1 MTHERKQKQQP
12 RNDQIKKIY
21 VNEPLQL
28 RIIPL
33 NAVTHKPVHFYEHE
47 YRHCQPTH
55 RAKKCQSKIKL
66 KNEDT
71 QTGCEL

>member
-1 MTHERKQKQQP
+1 MNALPVCMAEKREKSKE
-12 RNDQIKKIY
+12 IKIKMY

-47 YRHCQPTH
+47 YRHCQPINV
-55 RAKKCQSKIKL
+55 RRMEIPIKN
-66 KNEDT
+66 KSI
-71 QTGCEL
+71 Q